1 MAKVLT
7 PISVENLRPG
17 AKRYERPDGGCR
29 GLYVVVQ
36 PSGVKSWAARYRFR
50 GRPTKLTL
58 GSVLIEPGAEPNT
71 PPELGAPLG
80 LRAARELAAK
90 ALREVAA
97 GIDPAALKRKKR
109 ADQRAAEADTLQAI
123 SEEFLRR
130 EGPRLRTLSQRKA
143 DLELLCESSLGRMP
157 VAEIKRGQYHRVLDR
172 IADERGPV
180 RADRV
185 LAAVKRLLAWHAD
198 RSDFVSPLTRGGR
211 RTSIKDRARTRVLS
225 DDELRRVWTTAEK
238 LKTPFAGFVQFVLL
252 TATRRAEAAGLRHTE
267 LSDNGRTWIIPGSRY
282 KNGRDT
288 LIPLSRAAQRIIAA
302 QPPLGDFVFS
312 ATGER
317 ALGGFG
323 KRKDDFDEASK
334 VTGWTIHDLRRTART
349 LLSRAGISAD
359 ISERALGHAI
369 IGIRSTYD
377 RHEYEAEKR
386 HAFEALAAQIERIVH
401 PPKAAIADMAEARA
415 KRRQR

>member
-1 MAKVLT
+1 
-7 PISVENLRPG
+7 
-17 AKRYERPDGGCR
+17 
-29 GLYVVVQ
+29 
-36 PSGVKSWAARYRFR
+36 
-50 GRPTKLTL
+50 
-58 GSVLIEPGAEPNT
+58 
-71 PPELGAPLG
+71 
-80 LRAARELAAK
+80 
-90 ALREVAA
+90 
-97 GIDPAALKRKKR
+97 
-109 ADQRAAEADTLQAI
+109 
-123 SEEFLRR
+123 
-130 EGPRLRTLSQRKA
+130 LSQRKA

-267 LSDNGRTWIIPGSRY
+267 LSDDGRTWIIPGSRY

>member
-7 PISVENLRPG
+7 PISVENLRSG

-359 ISERALGHAI
+359 IGERALGHAI

-386 HAFEALAAQIERIVH
+386 HAFEALAAQIERIVK
-401 PPKAAIADMAEARA
+401 PTPNVVAMSG
-415 KRRQR
+415 